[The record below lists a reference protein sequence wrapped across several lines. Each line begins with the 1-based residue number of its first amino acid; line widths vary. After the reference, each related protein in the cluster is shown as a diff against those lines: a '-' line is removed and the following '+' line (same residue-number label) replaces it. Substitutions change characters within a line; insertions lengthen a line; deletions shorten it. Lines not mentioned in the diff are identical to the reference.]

1 MKDRIEHISFRT
13 RKQSRQDRRARREA
27 DLRQTRPARVARLL
41 ALAHDIERRIQAG
54 GFKDYAEVAR
64 LHGLTRARLTQV
76 MNLLLLAPDIQAKVL
91 EMMARAGREPVT
103 ERQLREVTNTVVWA
117 EQRVVWSQ
125 IAQRG
130 ACRSGLLLLAG

>member
-1 MKDRIEHISFRT
+1 M
-13 RKQSRQDRRARREA
+13 
-27 DLRQTRPARVARLL
+27 
-41 ALAHDIERRIQAG
+41 
-54 GFKDYAEVAR
+54 AR